1 MKISTYTG
9 LLGFLLALSALNI
22 SAASATPQRN
32 ASSSI
37 EGRLNRITAAIRQR
51 EAQLDS
57 ELPGNDLMLALGFA
71 DGSRGGSFNQGARF
85 GTASGPG
92 GGTFNNAHPAYGGY
106 GGAAGWRDAG
116 GSAGF
121 ANGAYGGGGFANG
134 AYGGAG
140 FANGAYGGAGFANGA
155 YGGAGFRNW

>member
-9 LLGFLLALSALNI
+9 LLGFLLALSALNL
-22 SAASATPQRN
+22 SAADAATQSNGSP
-32 ASSSI
+32 SI

-51 EAQLDS
+51 EAQLEDALTS
-57 ELPGNDLMLALGFA
+57 VDGLLLAYGFG
-71 DGSRGGSFNQGARF
+71 DGSKGGSFNQGARF

-92 GGTFNNAHPAYGGY
+92 GGTFNNAHPANGGY
-106 GGAAGWRDAG
+106 GGAAGWRDTG

-121 ANGAYGGGGFANG
+121 ANGAYG
-134 AYGGAG
+134 GGAG

-155 YGGAGFRNW
+155 YGAAGFRNW